1 MITFFSVVIV
11 LASIGVVCWPLFRG
25 MGNRGPKLMED
36 AEVMEAL
43 TQKDEN
49 LFAISELESDYEM
62 GNMSKKDYQEL
73 RQTYEEKAVSL
84 IKTAD
89 ELQREH
95 GLEAAS
101 EVDQEIEARGFDRIR
116 SLVEVRLTDG
126 RTLAKEADTS
136 RGTPQRPFSR
146 DDLREKFLDCSA
158 HLMSAGEADGIL
170 TTLSTLEEVRNV
182 GPFIRTQLGRGTRA

>member
-25 MGNRGPKLMED
+25 MGNRGPKLLED

-95 GLEAAS
+95 GIETAS
-101 EVDQEIEARGFDRIR
+101 QLDQDIEAQVSSMR
-116 SLVEVRLTDG
+116 
-126 RTLAKEADTS
+126 ADK
-136 RGTPQRPFSR
+136 G
-146 DDLREKFLDCSA
+146 K
-158 HLMSAGEADGIL
+158 AGEAIVATCSSCRAPAQPDDDFCSLCGAAL
-170 TTLSTLEEVRNV
+170 SLKCPGCSAAVGAEERFCSRCGVALST
-182 GPFIRTQLGRGTRA
+182 GGGR

>member
-25 MGNRGPKLMED
+25 MGNRGPKLVED
-36 AEVMEAL
+36 AEVSEAL
-43 TQKDEN
+43 AQKDAT

-101 EVDQEIEARGFDRIR
+101 EVDQEIEARVSSMRGNKGKAGETIVATCSGCYAPAQPDDAFCSRCGATL
-116 SLVEVRLTDG
+116 SLKCPG
-126 RTLAKEADTS
+126 
-136 RGTPQRPFSR
+136 
-146 DDLREKFLDCSA
+146 CSA
-158 HLMSAGEADGIL
+158 TVGLGDTFCGGCGVALNAGG
-170 TTLSTLEEVRNV
+170 
-182 GPFIRTQLGRGTRA
+182 GR

>member
-11 LASIGVVCWPLFRG
+11 LASIGVVSWPLLRG
-25 MGNRGPKLMED
+25 MGNRGPKLVED
-36 AEVMEAL
+36 AEVSEAL
-43 TQKDEN
+43 AQKDAT

-101 EVDQEIEARGFDRIR
+101 EVDQEIEARVSSMRGKKGKVGEAIVAACSGCGAPAQPDDAFCSRCGAAL
-116 SLVEVRLTDG
+116 SLKCPG
-126 RTLAKEADTS
+126 
-136 RGTPQRPFSR
+136 
-146 DDLREKFLDCSA
+146 CSA
-158 HLMSAGEADGIL
+158 AVGAEERFCSRCGVA
-170 TTLSTLEEVRNV
+170 LST
-182 GPFIRTQLGRGTRA
+182 GGGR